1 MLLVI
6 LSLALVA
13 LVAWFF
19 KACIHRGSDEP
30 PRAWLSSTPPLI
42 EYGKDPV
49 AFLRRARA
57 KYGDVFTIP
66 GPLPM
71 TFIFETTAVRAYF
84 DSPESDL
91 SFLHGVMKIVGHL
104 FGPDL
109 LAAGGL
115 RDTLNGIILKGL
127 HQVRSLTFLYAK
139 VDRPVMVSFSRVL
152 RPLR

>member
-1 MLLVI
+1 MLLLI

-13 LVAWFF
+13 LIAWFF
-19 KACIHRGSDEP
+19 KACIHRGANEP

-49 AFLRRARA
+49 SFLRRARA
-57 KYGDVFTIP
+57 KYGDVFTVP

-71 TFIFETTAVRAYF
+71 TFIFETSAVRAYF

-91 SFLHGVMKIVGHL
+91 SFLQGVMKIVGHL

-109 LAAGGL
+109 LTAGAV
-115 RDTLNGIILKGL
+115 RDTLNTIIFKGL
-127 HQVRSLTFLYAK
+127 HQVRSPAFIY
-139 VDRPVMVSFSRVL
+139 P
-152 RPLR
+152 